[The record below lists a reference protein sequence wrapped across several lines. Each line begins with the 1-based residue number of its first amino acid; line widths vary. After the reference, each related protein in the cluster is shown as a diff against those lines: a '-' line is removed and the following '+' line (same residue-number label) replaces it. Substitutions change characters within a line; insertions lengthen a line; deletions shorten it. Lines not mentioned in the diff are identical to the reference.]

1 MKAGRTT
8 SYRTLGT
15 VPSQSGRTHIVTGA
29 NSGLGLATATAL
41 AASGAHVVMAC
52 RNPAK
57 AQSAAGRITD
67 LVPDAR
73 LTLLPLDLASLES
86 IHRFA
91 VLVEAAVD
99 HVDVLMN
106 NAGVMAVDFS
116 RTLDGFETQFGTNHL
131 GHFALTGLL
140 LPLLARNPNGARV
153 VTVSSLGHRV
163 GRVDLDDP
171 HFERRRYERWG
182 AYFQSKL
189 ANVLFSSALAH
200 RLEATNSTV
209 TALAAHPGTAST
221 ELGKTGSAAS
231 NWVVRNFFG
240 AIVRG
245 AEAGARSQVR
255 AAVDRALPGGC
266 LVGPSMLAFGPPRL
280 ETPSRRARDTNL
292 ASALWALSEQQTSV
306 RYP

>member
-8 SYRTLGT
+8 SYRTIGT

-29 NSGLGLATATAL
+29 NSGLGLATATVL

-52 RNPAK
+52 RNPEK
-57 AQSAAGRITD
+57 AGAAATRITERT
-67 LVPDAR
+67 PGAR
-73 LTLLPLDLASLES
+73 ITVLPLDLASLES
-86 IHRFA
+86 VHGFVNLLDSEVGR
-91 VLVEAAVD
+91 
-99 HVDVLMN
+99 VDVLMN
-106 NAGVMAVDFS
+106 NAGVMAVDLG
-116 RTLDGFETQFGTNHL
+116 RTVDGFETQFGTNHL

-140 LPLLARNPNGARV
+140 LPTLMRNPDGARV

-163 GRVDLDDP
+163 GRIDLEDP
-171 HFERRRYERWG
+171 HYERRRYERWG

-189 ANVLFSSALAH
+189 ANLLFVSELDRRLRASGCGVSA
-200 RLEATNSTV
+200 V
-209 TALAAHPGTAST
+209 AAHPGTAST

-255 AAVDRALPGGC
+255 AAVERALPGGC

-280 ETPSRRARDTNL
+280 ETPSRRARDTDL